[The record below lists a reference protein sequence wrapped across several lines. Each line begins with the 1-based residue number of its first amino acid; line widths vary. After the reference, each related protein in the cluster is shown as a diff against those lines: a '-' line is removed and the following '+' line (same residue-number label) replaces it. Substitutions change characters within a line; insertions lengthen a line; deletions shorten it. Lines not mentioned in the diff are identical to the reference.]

1 VLDDLRIIVEPAWRE
16 IEGIVRWHVP
26 AEIPGVWAEP
36 YGLLQAF
43 LNLVQNSHR
52 AVQDQSRREL
62 SISVS
67 SQQQQR
73 VLIAFDDSG
82 PGVASPEDLF
92 VLSSLESPG
101 PAWDSMCR
109 VSSYGASAETC
120 ASRDDRKNPVSSSN

>member
-1 VLDDLRIIVEPAWRE
+1 MACAGRNSWRL
-16 IEGIVRWHVP
+16 GRAVRTLASVFESGP
-26 AEIPGVWAEP
+26 E
-36 YGLLQAF
+36 Y
-43 LNLVQNSHR
+43 HR
-52 AVQDQSRREL
+52 AVQDQSRGEL

-92 VLSSLESPG
+92 RPFQPG
-101 PAWDSMCR
+101 VAGTGLDSMCR

-120 ASRDDRKNPVSSSN
+120 ASRDDRKNPVSSSNWKPYKS